1 MSGSKTRSTAIGSG
15 GTKSL
20 TFIPQSQASS
30 AGMSNR
36 VLLKMFA
43 MSLSASIKLL
53 GPITEL
59 EEHQLTLR
67 PKVLHALAQ
76 SSSLDSLWQP
86 L

>member
-20 TFIPQSQASS
+20 TSIPRSQASS

-36 VLLKMFA
+36 DHLKMFA

-53 GPITEL
+53 VPITES
-59 EEHQLTLR
+59 EELQLTLR
-67 PKVLHALAQ
+67 QKVLLALAQ
-76 SSSLDSLWQP
+76 SSSLDSLWHP